1 MVASTQLVAT
11 KSSSTHRVASSSS
24 SDASP
29 DTIPSSSD
37 AHKTEDLPSIII
49 SNGEVQPVRVP
60 SVILKTPLP
69 TATEDIPS
77 PLTEISEHTS
87 QHSQSSLQDTPCP
100 PSRTS
105 RHILAIKADVPIEP
119 RTIFTQGPLAVVS
132 PTHTIPSWLRDG
144 GSLANAVG
152 ALEMEYKTV
161 HLRACELQ
169 ATVQALNVEKE
180 GLQAKVGLLERQAT
194 ILRADIG
201 SFSAMARELRAGL
214 QRSEARVKE
223 LERVVQDLTTDK
235 HSLVEDAQK
244 QNIELQ
250 TWVTKAERL
259 GKTFEQAQ
267 GARGR
272 AEEARIQAIREKDF
286 ALACKMRA
294 EHDTSVAKSAAHAAE
309 ERAELALDQ
318 AAKAEGRAVVADS
331 RAAEALT
338 EAASARATASEA
350 EARIASAEEAA
361 SIAIANERS
370 AQAEAQMAAEDAR
383 SARHGRT
390 LMTVGLEQA
399 RDDVKAAREEA
410 RLLNEDA
417 EYLMV
422 ALEETVEEM
431 MAAQA
436 EARQAQ
442 HEAAVVK
449 ASAAPA
455 LEEAKAARKE
465 AEEAKQQAKSW
476 EAKANVLSASFAA
489 VRAALPTSPRASVGQ
504 EQIQDPTS
512 VDRPLATA
520 FLCSPANSPISLR
533 SPSPDS
539 QQFSISSVPPRIALS
554 AGRAAK
560 ALVEDSFRAASQ
572 VPAIPDSATGEDPVL
587 AENPRVP
594 PTPSILIAPG
604 SLPSAAITS
613 DSSSARLTKNTSR
626 TPASMPVPPFPKRIS
641 PSRTV
646 TPAPPFPTR
655 PKRLSP
661 SRTLA
666 PPPPFPKRVSP
677 SQTST
682 PAPPLPRAPLSSTNR
697 RSGMINWHVVREQAP
712 SPSPPVVVPAKSL
725 KRCMGGKRK
734 RGRGRD
740 AELSSNRHEADAND
754 GREPLQVVKRARLD
768 E

>member
-11 KSSSTHRVASSSS
+11 KSPSAHRVVSSSN

-29 DTIPSSSD
+29 DTMPPSSD
-37 AHKTEDLPSIII
+37 THKTEDLPSMII

-69 TATEDIPS
+69 SATEDIPS
-77 PLTEISEHTS
+77 PLTEISEPAS

-100 PSRTS
+100 PPRTS
-105 RHILAIKADVPIEP
+105 RHILPIKADVPIEP
-119 RTIFTQGPLAVVS
+119 RTIFTQGPLDVVS

-161 HLRACELQ
+161 HLRGCELQ
-169 ATVQALNVEKE
+169 ATVQALNIEKE

-194 ILRADIG
+194 VLRADNG

-223 LERVVQDLTTDK
+223 LKRVVQDLTTDK
-235 HSLVEDAQK
+235 HSLVEDARK

-259 GKTFEQAQ
+259 GKTLEQAQ

-286 ALACKMRA
+286 AVACKMRA

-318 AAKAEGRAVVADS
+318 AAKAEGRAVVADA

-338 EAASARATASEA
+338 EAASARATAFEA
-350 EARIASAEEAA
+350 EARVTSAEEAA
-361 SIAIANERS
+361 SVASANERL
-370 AQAEAQMAAEDAR
+370 AQADAQRAAEDAR
-383 SARHGRT
+383 SARHDRA
-390 LMTVGLEQA
+390 LMTSDLDQA
-399 RDDVKAAREEA
+399 RRDIKAAREEA

-431 MAAQA
+431 MTAQA
-436 EARQAQ
+436 DVRQAR
-442 HEAAVVK
+442 HEAAVAK
-449 ASAAPA
+449 TSAAPA
-455 LEEAKAARKE
+455 LEGAMAARKE

-476 EAKANVLSASFAA
+476 EAKANTLSASFAA
-489 VRAALPTSPRASVGQ
+489 VRAALPTSPRASVDQQQLQ
-504 EQIQDPTS
+504 EPAS
-512 VDRPLATA
+512 ANRPLATA
-520 FLCSPANSPISLR
+520 FLCSPANSPTISLR

-539 QQFSISSVPPRIALS
+539 QPFSISSVPPRIALS

-560 ALVEDSFRAASQ
+560 ALVEDSSRSASQ
-572 VPAIPDSATGEDPVL
+572 VPAIPDSTTGDDPVL
-587 AENPRVP
+587 VEDHSVP
-594 PTPSILIAPG
+594 LMPSLEAPT
-604 SLPSAAITS
+604 SLPSASIAS
-613 DSSSARLTKNTSR
+613 NSSAARLTKNTSR
-626 TPASMPVPPFPKRIS
+626 TPASMPAPPFPKRIS

-661 SRTLA
+661 SRTFA

-682 PAPPLPRAPLSSTNR
+682 PAPPFPRAPLTSASQ

-712 SPSPPVVVPAKSL
+712 SPSPLVVVTAKSL

-740 AELSSNRHEADAND
+740 AELSSNRHDADAND
-754 GREPLQVVKRARLD
+754 GREPLQVAKRARLD

>member
-1 MVASTQLVAT
+1 MVASIQLVAT
-11 KSSSTHRVASSSS
+11 KPPSAHRVASSSS

-29 DTIPSSSD
+29 DTIPPSSD
-37 AHKTEDLPSIII
+37 THKTEDPPSIII

-60 SVILKTPLP
+60 SVILKTPRP
-69 TATEDIPS
+69 AINEDIPS
-77 PLTEISEHTS
+77 PLTEISEHAS
-87 QHSQSSLQDTPCP
+87 QISQCSLQDTPCP
-100 PSRTS
+100 PPRTS
-105 RHILAIKADVPIEP
+105 RHILPTKADVPIEP
-119 RTIFTQGPLAVVS
+119 RTIFTQEPLAVVS
-132 PTHTIPSWLRDG
+132 SPHTIPSWLRDG
-144 GSLANAVG
+144 GSLASAVG
-152 ALEMEYKTV
+152 ALETDFKTV
-161 HLRACELQ
+161 HLRNCELQ
-169 ATVQALNVEKE
+169 ATVQALNIEKE

-194 ILRADIG
+194 VLRADIG

-235 HSLVEDAQK
+235 HSLVEDARK

-250 TWVTKAERL
+250 TRITMVESL
-259 GKTFEQAQ
+259 VKTLEQAQ
-267 GARGR
+267 DARGR

-286 ALACKMRA
+286 AVACKMRA
-294 EHDTSVAKSAAHAAE
+294 EHDTSVAKSAAQAAK

-318 AAKAEGRAVVADS
+318 AAKAEGRAVVADA

-338 EAASARATASEA
+338 EAASARAAAFEA
-350 EARIASAEEAA
+350 QARVAAAEEAA
-361 SIAIANERS
+361 SVASANERL
-370 AQAEAQMAAEDAR
+370 AQADAQRAAEDAR
-383 SARHGRT
+383 SARHDRA
-390 LMTVGLEQA
+390 LMTSDLDQA
-399 RDDVKAAREEA
+399 RGDIKAAREEA

-431 MAAQA
+431 MSAQA
-436 EARQAQ
+436 DARQAR
-442 HEAAVVK
+442 HEAAVAK
-449 ASAAPA
+449 TSAAPA
-455 LEEAKAARKE
+455 LEEAMAARKE
-465 AEEAKQQAKSW
+465 AEEAKQQAQSW
-476 EAKANVLSASFAA
+476 EAKANALSASFAA
-489 VRAALPTSPRASVGQ
+489 VRAALPTSPRASVDCRQ
-504 EQIQDPTS
+504 YEEPAS

-560 ALVEDSFRAASQ
+560 ALVEDSSRSVSQ
-572 VPAIPDSATGEDPVL
+572 VPAIPDSATSEDPVF
-587 AENPRVP
+587 AEDTRVS
-594 PTPSILIAPG
+594 PTPSNLMAPG
-604 SLPSAAITS
+604 SLPSAPTTS
-613 DSSSARLTKNTSR
+613 NFSSARLTKNASR
-626 TPASMPVPPFPKRIS
+626 TPASMPAPPFPKRIS

-655 PKRLSP
+655 PERLSP
-661 SRTLA
+661 SRTFP

-677 SQTST
+677 SRTFT
-682 PAPPLPRAPLSSTNR
+682 PAPPFPRAPLTSANR

-740 AELSSNRHEADAND
+740 AELSSNRHDVDAND
-754 GREPLQVVKRARLD
+754 GREPLQVAKRARLD
-768 E
+768 A

>member
-1 MVASTQLVAT
+1 MPP
-11 KSSSTHRVASSSS
+11 S
-24 SDASP
+24 SD
-29 DTIPSSSD
+29 T
-37 AHKTEDLPSIII
+37 HKTEDLPSII

-77 PLTEISEHTS
+77 PLTEISERAS
-87 QHSQSSLQDTPCP
+87 QVSQSSLQDTPCP
-100 PSRTS
+100 PPRPS
-105 RHILAIKADVPIEP
+105 RHILPIKADVPIEP
-119 RTIFTQGPLAVVS
+119 RTIFTQEPLAVVS

-152 ALEMEYKTV
+152 ALEMEFKTV
-161 HLRACELQ
+161 HLRSCELQ
-169 ATVQALNVEKE
+169 ATVQALNIEKE

-235 HSLVEDAQK
+235 HSLVEDARK
-244 QNIELQ
+244 QNIDLQ

-259 GKTFEQAQ
+259 GKTLEQAQ

-286 ALACKMRA
+286 AVACKMRA
-294 EHDTSVAKSAAHAAE
+294 EHDTSIARSAAQAAE

-318 AAKAEGRAVVADS
+318 TAKAEGRAAAADS
-331 RAAEALT
+331 RVAEALA
-338 EAASARATASEA
+338 EAASARNTAFEA
-350 EARIASAEEAA
+350 EARIAAAEETV
-361 SIAIANERS
+361 SVAIANER
-370 AQAEAQMAAEDAR
+370 QARADAQMAAEDAR
-383 SARHGRT
+383 SARHDRA
-390 LMTVGLEQA
+390 LMSIDLEQA
-399 RDDVKAAREEA
+399 RDDAKTARKEA
-410 RLLNEDA
+410 CLLNEDA

-431 MAAQA
+431 MTAQA
-436 EARQAQ
+436 EARQAR
-442 HEAAVVK
+442 HEAAVAK
-449 ASAAPA
+449 ASASPA

-465 AEEAKQQAKSW
+465 AEEAKQEAKSCK
-476 EAKANVLSASFAA
+476 AKANALSASFAA
-489 VRAALPTSPRASVGQ
+489 VRAALPISPRASVDLHQ
-504 EQIQDPTS
+504 LREPAS
-512 VDRPLATA
+512 VDRPIATA
-520 FLCSPANSPISLR
+520 FLCPPVDSPNPLR

-539 QQFSISSVPPRIALS
+539 QQSFISSVPPRIALS

-560 ALVEDSFRAASQ
+560 ALVEDSLRAASQ
-572 VPAIPDSATGEDPVL
+572 VPATPDSTAGDDPVL
-587 AENPRVP
+587 VEDPSVRLMPSLEA
-594 PTPSILIAPG
+594 PT
-604 SLPSAAITS
+604 SLPSASITS
-613 DSSSARLTKNTSR
+613 NTSAARLTKNTSR
-626 TPASMPVPPFPKRIS
+626 TPASMPAPPFPKRIS

-661 SRTLA
+661 SRTFA

-682 PAPPLPRAPLSSTNR
+682 PAPPFPRAPLTSASQ

-712 SPSPPVVVPAKSL
+712 SPSPLVVVTAKSL

-740 AELSSNRHEADAND
+740 AELSSNRHDADAND
-754 GREPLQVVKRARLD
+754 GREPLQVAKRARLD